1 MERNEVCFMNDFL
14 RFVIYGFL
22 VMTCF
27 FSFNF
32 ILNIYNVTL
41 LHRILCLSSIII
53 LPNITSEFYR
63 LFYRFYKEN
72 K

>member
-1 MERNEVCFMNDFL
+1 MNDFL

-22 VMTCF
+22 VMICF

-32 ILNIYNVTL
+32 ILNIYHVTL